1 MIPPPPPSSAHTKT
15 KTDADLKLEEAKITL
30 AGLRSSR
37 RGAILEKLP
46 KVASRLKGEVKKA
59 ALAVRDRQADALV
72 ARMRARPPDAQRAV
86 IRKSL
91 SRTQLALR
99 DNDIVAGLG
108 TGGYSPAVLFV
119 ASSKSLCGSRHPV
132 DFINI
137 PGLTGTP
144 QLAELTR
151 LARLAVDKPE
161 VFASSTAHLLSSRSG
176 SSSSSPRQSVRE
188 FLSHLA
194 VNGDLQELLK
204 SPNAVAASTF
214 LLGCLDKYFPVRTPD
229 SYANYVLS
237 SGPHD

>member
-1 MIPPPPPSSAHTKT
+1 M
-15 KTDADLKLEEAKITL
+15 AD
-30 AGLRSSR
+30 LRSSK
-37 RGAILEKLP
+37 RGAIREKLP
-46 KVASRLKGEVKKA
+46 KEEVKLLKGEVKKA
-59 ALAVRDRQADALV
+59 AHAVKSRQADALI
-72 ARMRARPPDAQRAV
+72 ARMQARTPDAQRAV
-86 IRKSL
+86 IHKSL

-108 TGGYSPAVLFV
+108 TGGYAPAVLFV
-119 ASSKSLCGSRHPV
+119 ASSKSLCGSRHPFA
-132 DFINI
+132 FINI

-161 VFASSTAHLLSSRSG
+161 VFASSTAHLLSSGSG

-204 SPNAVAASTF
+204 SPNAAASNNF
-214 LLGCLDKYFPVRTPD
+214 LLGCLDKYFPVRTRD
-229 SYANYVLS
+229 SSANFVANFVLL
-237 SGPHD
+237 SGPITYVFDFWLPAVLYVFC